1 MDYPWKII
9 FYSTTDCDCF
19 NSYDSVYTL
28 FTVDYLKAY
37 PMKKCEIRRLFKI
50 IVDKY
55 AAL

>member
-37 PMKKCEIRRLFKI
+37 RMKKCEIRRLFKI
-50 IVDKY
+50 IVDK
-55 AAL
+55 